1 MDSTE
6 AFKTVIVLGAC
17 GLVGYVLYQALAEP
31 GPDRLAYDDFG
42 GGYDD
47 FAGDYGG
54 FEPAYAAEFD
64 PGDYADTDEMIE
76 AIEEGPSGPRW
87 RDRAREYGSRGY
99 GAARKYAPVVGREAW
114 AATKGVGR
122 GLYQGGQWAYGKG
135 REVDWE
141 RHARR
146 VGRGAMS
153 AGAWMDSLAYMDAP
167 AARSA
172 PPAARMTVFGE
183 PSPAAM
189 GWEPGR
195 TVIMNRRRRRNRRR
209 SR

>member
-1 MDSTE
+1 MDTTE

-42 GGYDD
+42 GGYED
-47 FAGDYGG
+47 

-64 PGDYADTDEMIE
+64 PGDYEDTDELIE
-76 AIEEGPSGPRW
+76 AIEEGPTGPRW
-87 RDRAREYGSRGY
+87 HDRAREYGARGY
-99 GAARKYAPVVGREAW
+99 GAARQYAPVVGREAW

-122 GLYQGGQWAYGKG
+122 GLYAGGKWAYGKG
-135 REVDWE
+135 RDVDWE

-167 AARSA
+167 PPRSA

-183 PSPAAM
+183 PTPEAL
-189 GWEPGR
+189 GWQKGQ
-195 TVIMNRRRRRNRRR
+195 TMAMNRRRGRKSRRR
-209 SR
+209 RGEW